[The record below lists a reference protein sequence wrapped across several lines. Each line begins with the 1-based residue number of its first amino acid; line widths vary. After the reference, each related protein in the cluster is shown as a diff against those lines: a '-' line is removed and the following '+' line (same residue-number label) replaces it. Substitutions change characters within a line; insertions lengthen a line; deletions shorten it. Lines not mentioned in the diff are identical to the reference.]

1 MCPVETDMI
10 LWGSLPNHEN
20 RNVYDG
26 TPGPLRGTAGMGFF
40 EFFVTDPPR
49 GRPFGGG
56 GNYRK

>member
-40 EFFVTDPPR
+40 EFFVTD
-49 GRPFGGG
+49 
-56 GNYRK
+56 YRK